1 MDKRQE
7 LSVEEG
13 SEYEERRDTD
23 TEEEVLNLRLVA
35 ANKPPSC
42 RMDDAKDPEGEA
54 ARALMTLSVRGG
66 GSAAKPSREEGES
79 GGRDKD
85 IRYFRHDAQ
94 SASAESIGVLFE

>member
-7 LSVEEG
+7 LSDEER
-13 SEYEERRDTD
+13 SEYEERQDID

-35 ANKPPSC
+35 ANKPPSF

-66 GSAAKPSREEGES
+66 GSAAKPSREGES

-85 IRYFRHDAQ
+85 TK
-94 SASAESIGVLFE
+94 